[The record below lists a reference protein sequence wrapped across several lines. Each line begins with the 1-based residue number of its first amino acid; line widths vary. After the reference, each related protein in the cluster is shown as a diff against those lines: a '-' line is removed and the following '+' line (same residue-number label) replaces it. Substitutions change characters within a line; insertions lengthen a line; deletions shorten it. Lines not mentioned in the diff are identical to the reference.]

1 MELRDMSTQKLT
13 PDRATEIAFDLIGG
27 TQSFE
32 RAEQLAWLA
41 ATHPP
46 ATSNEDYSTGLSL
59 TFFLEAGASPTCHI
73 TGHQYLDAALYLD
86 RYGFHNEA
94 AILANIEISQWLA
107 VFMGVNDQLSYFSA
121 PAKHKEIGRW
131 LMTLDATVAES
142 GAIVSSTEERVRSS
156 VGRHGPRSPYVS
168 AWLATVHSADDL
180 ILPISGY
187 ASVLS

>member
-13 PDRATEIAFDLIGG
+13 PDRAAEIAFDLMGG

-46 ATSNEDYSTGLSL
+46 LTGDDEYLTGLSL
-59 TFFLEAGASPTCHI
+59 TFFLEAGTSPTCNI
-73 TGHQYLDAALYLD
+73 TGHQYLDASLYLD

-94 AILANIEISQWLA
+94 SILANIEISQWLA

-121 PAKHKEIGRW
+121 PTKYKEIGRW
-131 LMTLDATVAES
+131 LMSLDATVAES
-142 GAIVSSTEERVRSS
+142 GAIVSSAEERVRSS

-168 AWLATVHSADDL
+168 AWLATIHSSGDL
-180 ILPISGY
+180 ILPIEGY
-187 ASVLS
+187 VSVLS